1 MLQPRHYQIEA
12 VKKILKKRQ
21 KGVTRQLVSLPTG
34 CHAAGTKILMFDGRL
49 KNVEDVCVGDLLMGP
64 DSTPRT
70 VLSLIRGVDDM
81 YSIEPINGD
90 PFVVNAGHILSLKRI
105 LHKSSAGK
113 RRTPNPS
120 EIAGQIINLSLTEY
134 LNKANDFKYAYKLY
148 RVPVE
153 FDTQPV
159 NIDPYFLGVL
169 LGDSSAANGSI
180 SAAKH
185 DEAIMN
191 ELIMLGLNG
200 VKSCEKFIPDVYK
213 ANSRSVRLNVL
224 AGLIDTDGYLRDG
237 GFEFSSKSKQLA
249 DDAAF
254 LSRSLG
260 LAAYVSIK
268 RISETDY
275 YSVSISGGCS
285 IIPTRIP
292 HKQAP
297 KRQQKKDVLVTGFHV
312 NPAGRGNYY
321 GFQADGDNLYLM
333 GDFTVTHNCGKTIIF
348 GLVAEALRERT
359 LVLAHRDELL
369 QQAKSK
375 IKLVYPDA
383 DIGFL
388 KASEHGGLNCKIC
401 IASIQTAVRH
411 TEELALRGY
420 KLLICDEAHHA
431 TSNSYKKVFD
441 ACGFMSGQADKLLL
455 GVTAT
460 AYRGDS
466 TGLGEVFQEIVFERT
481 ISTMMKSGYLCD
493 VRCLEVN
500 TGEDISCV
508 HLRTGDFAVNELA
521 SVIDIPERNAL
532 VADTYLEHG
541 EGRRGVVFGVK
552 VEHALHLA
560 EAFRERGVA
569 CEAVYGDMP
578 EEQRRDVLQ
587 RYADH
592 ELQILTNVG
601 VLTEGWDVPDTD
613 IIMMARPTKS
623 RGLYVQCVG
632 RGLRIAPNKKD
643 CLLIDFVDLA
653 KRHDLC
659 GVGTL
664 AGKEKLHLDK
674 DLTLLETLEREE
686 KYRENQFRAPTYEHI
701 DVFGRSRY
709 AWVSRGEHYVLNLVN
724 SQALFCRQVEGGYE
738 PVFVSGQGAEKLSD
752 DVLPLD
758 YCMGVCEDYVRALD
772 TNGYTMKNAVW
783 RSDMATDKQI
793 KTMISMG
800 IPYREGMTKGEA
812 SELLGQALGVGATDK
827 QIYVIKKYGLHKAPE
842 LLTKKQATQIISEYY
857 AAKG

>member
-1 MLQPRHYQIEA
+1 MLKPRQYQIEA
-12 VKKILKKRQ
+12 VKTILTKWQ
-21 KGVTRQLVSLPTG
+21 EGVTRQLISLPTG
-34 CHAAGTKILMFDGRL
+34 
-49 KNVEDVCVGDLLMGP
+49 V
-64 DSTPRT
+64 
-70 VLSLIRGVDDM
+70 
-81 YSIEPINGD
+81 
-90 PFVVNAGHILSLKRI
+90 
-105 LHKSSAGK
+105 
-113 RRTPNPS
+113 
-120 EIAGQIINLSLTEY
+120 
-134 LNKANDFKYAYKLY
+134 
-148 RVPVE
+148 
-153 FDTQPV
+153 
-159 NIDPYFLGVL
+159 
-169 LGDSSAANGSI
+169 
-180 SAAKH
+180 
-185 DEAIMN
+185 
-191 ELIMLGLNG
+191 
-200 VKSCEKFIPDVYK
+200 
-213 ANSRSVRLNVL
+213 
-224 AGLIDTDGYLRDG
+224 
-237 GFEFSSKSKQLA
+237 
-249 DDAAF
+249 
-254 LSRSLG
+254 
-260 LAAYVSIK
+260 
-268 RISETDY
+268 
-275 YSVSISGGCS
+275 
-285 IIPTRIP
+285 
-292 HKQAP
+292 
-297 KRQQKKDVLVTGFHV
+297 
-312 NPAGRGNYY
+312 
-321 GFQADGDNLYLM
+321 
-333 GDFTVTHNCGKTIIF
+333 GKTLIV

-369 QQAKSK
+369 HQAKSK

-388 KASEHGGLNCKIC
+388 KASEHGGLNSQIC

-431 TSNSYKKVFD
+431 PSKSYKKVFD
-441 ACGFMSGQADKLLL
+441 ACAFMSGQADKLLL

-466 TGLGEVFQEIVFERT
+466 TGLDEVFQEIVFERT
-481 ISTMMKSGYLCD
+481 ISTMMKGGYLCD

-521 SVIDIPERNAL
+521 QVIDIPERNAL
-532 VADTYLEHG
+532 VADTYLEYG

-623 RGLYVQCVG
+623 RVLYVQCVG
-632 RGLRIAPNKKD
+632 RGLRIAPNKQD

-653 KRHDLC
+653 KRHELC
-659 GVGTL
+659 GAGTL
-664 AGKEKLHLDK
+664 AGKKKLHLNK
-674 DLTLLETLEREE
+674 DFTLLETLEREE
-686 KYRENQFRAPTYEHI
+686 KYRENQFREPTYEHI

-709 AWVSRGEHYVLNLVN
+709 AWVSRNGHYALNLVN

-738 PVFVSGQGAEKLSD
+738 PVFVSEHGGAVKLSD

-758 YCMGVCEDYVRALD
+758 YCMGVCEDYARSLD
-772 TNGYTMKNAVW
+772 TNGYTMRDALW
-783 RSDMATDKQI
+783 RSDEPTEKQI
-793 KTMISMG
+793 KALIAMG
-800 IPYREGMTKGEA
+800 IPYKAGITKGEA
-812 SELLGQALGVGATDK
+812 AELLGQAWDVGATDK
-827 QIYVIKKYGLHKAPE
+827 QIYVIKKYGLHNAPE
-842 LLTKKQATQIISEYY
+842 LLTKKQARQIIGEYY

>member
-1 MLQPRHYQIEA
+1 MLKPRQYQIEA
-12 VKKILKKRQ
+12 VKTILTKWQ
-21 KGVTRQLVSLPTG
+21 EGVTRQLISLPTG
-34 CHAAGTKILMFDGRL
+34 
-49 KNVEDVCVGDLLMGP
+49 V
-64 DSTPRT
+64 
-70 VLSLIRGVDDM
+70 
-81 YSIEPINGD
+81 
-90 PFVVNAGHILSLKRI
+90 
-105 LHKSSAGK
+105 
-113 RRTPNPS
+113 
-120 EIAGQIINLSLTEY
+120 
-134 LNKANDFKYAYKLY
+134 
-148 RVPVE
+148 
-153 FDTQPV
+153 
-159 NIDPYFLGVL
+159 
-169 LGDSSAANGSI
+169 
-180 SAAKH
+180 
-185 DEAIMN
+185 
-191 ELIMLGLNG
+191 
-200 VKSCEKFIPDVYK
+200 
-213 ANSRSVRLNVL
+213 
-224 AGLIDTDGYLRDG
+224 
-237 GFEFSSKSKQLA
+237 
-249 DDAAF
+249 
-254 LSRSLG
+254 
-260 LAAYVSIK
+260 
-268 RISETDY
+268 
-275 YSVSISGGCS
+275 
-285 IIPTRIP
+285 
-292 HKQAP
+292 
-297 KRQQKKDVLVTGFHV
+297 
-312 NPAGRGNYY
+312 
-321 GFQADGDNLYLM
+321 
-333 GDFTVTHNCGKTIIF
+333 GKTLIV

-369 QQAKSK
+369 HQAKSK

-388 KASEHGGLNCKIC
+388 KASEHGGLNSQIC

-431 TSNSYKKVFD
+431 PSKSYKKVFD
-441 ACGFMSGQADKLLL
+441 ACAFMSGQADKLLL

-466 TGLGEVFQEIVFERT
+466 TGLDEVFQEIVFERS
-481 ISTMMKSGYLCD
+481 ILTMMKAGYLCD

-521 SVIDIPERNAL
+521 QVIDIPERNAL
-532 VADTYLEHG
+532 VADTYLEYG

-578 EEQRRDVLQ
+578 DEQRRDVLQ

-664 AGKEKLHLDK
+664 AGKKKLKLGQKCSLLDA
-674 DLTLLETLEREE
+674 LEREE
-686 KYRENQFRAPTYEHI
+686 KYRENQFREPTYEHI

-709 AWVSRGEHYVLNLVN
+709 AWVSRNGHYALNLVN

-738 PVFVSGQGAEKLSD
+738 PVFVSENGVAVKLSD
-752 DVLPLD
+752 EVLPLD
-758 YCMGVCEDYVRALD
+758 YCMGVCEDYVRTLD
-772 TNGYTMKNAVW
+772 TNGYTMRDALW
-783 RSDMATDKQI
+783 RSDEPTQKQI
-793 KTMISMG
+793 LAMVRMG
-800 IPYREGMTKGEA
+800 IPYRAGMTKGEA
-812 SELLGQALGVGATDK
+812 AELLGQAWDAGATDK
-827 QIYVIKKYGLHKAPE
+827 QIYVIKKYKLHNAPE
-842 LLTKKQATQIISEYY
+842 LLTKRQARQIISEYY
-857 AAKG
+857 TAKGVI

>member
-1 MLQPRHYQIEA
+1 MLKPRQYQIEA
-12 VKKILKKRQ
+12 VKKILTKWQ
-21 KGVTRQLVSLPTG
+21 EGVTRQLISLPTG
-34 CHAAGTKILMFDGRL
+34 
-49 KNVEDVCVGDLLMGP
+49 V
-64 DSTPRT
+64 
-70 VLSLIRGVDDM
+70 
-81 YSIEPINGD
+81 
-90 PFVVNAGHILSLKRI
+90 
-105 LHKSSAGK
+105 
-113 RRTPNPS
+113 
-120 EIAGQIINLSLTEY
+120 
-134 LNKANDFKYAYKLY
+134 
-148 RVPVE
+148 
-153 FDTQPV
+153 
-159 NIDPYFLGVL
+159 
-169 LGDSSAANGSI
+169 
-180 SAAKH
+180 
-185 DEAIMN
+185 
-191 ELIMLGLNG
+191 
-200 VKSCEKFIPDVYK
+200 
-213 ANSRSVRLNVL
+213 
-224 AGLIDTDGYLRDG
+224 
-237 GFEFSSKSKQLA
+237 
-249 DDAAF
+249 
-254 LSRSLG
+254 
-260 LAAYVSIK
+260 
-268 RISETDY
+268 
-275 YSVSISGGCS
+275 
-285 IIPTRIP
+285 
-292 HKQAP
+292 
-297 KRQQKKDVLVTGFHV
+297 
-312 NPAGRGNYY
+312 
-321 GFQADGDNLYLM
+321 
-333 GDFTVTHNCGKTIIF
+333 GKTLIV

-369 QQAKSK
+369 HQAKSK

-388 KASEHGGLNCKIC
+388 KASEHGGLNCQIC
-401 IASIQTAVRH
+401 IASIQTAIRH

-431 TSNSYKKVFD
+431 PSKSYKKVFD

-466 TGLGEVFQEIVFERT
+466 TGLDEVFQEIVFERS
-481 ISTMMKSGYLCD
+481 ILTMMKAGYLCD

-521 SVIDIPERNAL
+521 QVIDIPERNAL
-532 VADTYLEHG
+532 IADTYLEHG

-592 ELQILTNVG
+592 ELQVLTNVG

-659 GVGTL
+659 GAGTL
-664 AGKEKLHLDK
+664 AGKKKFHLNK
-674 DLTLLETLEREE
+674 DFTLLETLEREE
-686 KYRENQFRAPTYEHI
+686 KYRENQFREPTYEHI

-709 AWVSRGEHYVLNLVN
+709 AGVSRNGQYALSLVN

-738 PVFVSGQGAEKLSD
+738 PVFISEQGVAAKLSD
-752 DVLPLD
+752 EVLPLD
-758 YCMGVCEDYVRALD
+758 YCMGVCEDYVRTLD
-772 TNGYTMKNAVW
+772 TNGYTMRDALW
-783 RSDMATDKQI
+783 RSDEPTEKQI
-793 KTMISMG
+793 KALIAMG
-800 IPYREGMTKGEA
+800 IPYRAGMTKGEA
-812 SELLGQALGVGATDK
+812 AELLGQAWDAGATDK
-827 QIYVIKKYGLHKAPE
+827 QIYVIKKYGLHNAPE
-842 LLTKKQATQIISEYY
+842 LLTKKQARQIIGEFY
-857 AAKG
+857 AAK

>member
-1 MLQPRHYQIEA
+1 MLKPRQYQIEA
-12 VKKILKKRQ
+12 VKTILTKWQ
-21 KGVTRQLVSLPTG
+21 EGVTRQLISLPTG
-34 CHAAGTKILMFDGRL
+34 
-49 KNVEDVCVGDLLMGP
+49 V
-64 DSTPRT
+64 
-70 VLSLIRGVDDM
+70 
-81 YSIEPINGD
+81 
-90 PFVVNAGHILSLKRI
+90 
-105 LHKSSAGK
+105 
-113 RRTPNPS
+113 
-120 EIAGQIINLSLTEY
+120 
-134 LNKANDFKYAYKLY
+134 
-148 RVPVE
+148 
-153 FDTQPV
+153 
-159 NIDPYFLGVL
+159 
-169 LGDSSAANGSI
+169 
-180 SAAKH
+180 
-185 DEAIMN
+185 
-191 ELIMLGLNG
+191 
-200 VKSCEKFIPDVYK
+200 
-213 ANSRSVRLNVL
+213 
-224 AGLIDTDGYLRDG
+224 
-237 GFEFSSKSKQLA
+237 
-249 DDAAF
+249 
-254 LSRSLG
+254 
-260 LAAYVSIK
+260 
-268 RISETDY
+268 
-275 YSVSISGGCS
+275 
-285 IIPTRIP
+285 
-292 HKQAP
+292 
-297 KRQQKKDVLVTGFHV
+297 
-312 NPAGRGNYY
+312 
-321 GFQADGDNLYLM
+321 
-333 GDFTVTHNCGKTIIF
+333 GKTLIV

-369 QQAKSK
+369 HQAKSK

-388 KASEHGGLNCKIC
+388 KASEHGGLNSQIC

-431 TSNSYKKVFD
+431 PSKSYKKVFD
-441 ACGFMSGQADKLLL
+441 ACAFMSGQADKLLL

-466 TGLGEVFQEIVFERT
+466 TGLDEVFQEIVFERT
-481 ISTMMKSGYLCD
+481 ISTMMKGGYLCD

-521 SVIDIPERNAL
+521 QVIDIPERNAL
-532 VADTYLEHG
+532 VADTYLEYG

-632 RGLRIAPNKKD
+632 RGLRLAPNKKD

-664 AGKEKLHLDK
+664 AGKKKLKLGQKCSLLDA
-674 DLTLLETLEREE
+674 LEREE
-686 KYRENQFRAPTYEHI
+686 KYRENQFREPTYEHI

-709 AWVSRGEHYVLNLVN
+709 AWVSRNGHYALSLVN

-738 PVFVSGQGAEKLSD
+738 PVFVSEQGAAVKLSD
-752 DVLPLD
+752 EVLPLD
-758 YCMGVCEDYVRALD
+758 YCMGVCEDYVRTLD
-772 TNGYTMKNAVW
+772 TNGYTMRDALW
-783 RSDMATDKQI
+783 RSDEPTEKQI
-793 KTMISMG
+793 KALIAMG
-800 IPYREGMTKGEA
+800 IPYRAGMTKGEA
-812 SELLGQALGVGATDK
+812 AELLGQAWDVGATDK
-827 QIYVIKKYGLHKAPE
+827 QIYVIKKYGLHNAPE
-842 LLTKKQATQIISEYY
+842 LLTKKQARQIIGDYY